1 MIEFEKCYLK
11 NIWLGFFSYICDPS
25 FVFVS
30 DICFHLLF
38 VSYKPFIDI
47 SKFLVSIRKER
58 KYISVPVKDLNCL
71 QTLLYQEDLKN
82 FWDHWHGKEKTGI
95 LILIHEESHSL
106 LVPNWLL
113 LWGLFQ
119 YTFFCLE
126 VPFYPIV
133 VVTS

>member
-1 MIEFEKCYLK
+1 MFEKCYLK
-11 NIWLGFFSYICDPS
+11 NIWLGSFSHICDPS
-25 FVFVS
+25 FDFVS

-38 VSYKPFIDI
+38 VSYKPFFYI

-58 KYISVPVKDLNCL
+58 KYISVAVKDLKCL
-71 QTLLYQEDLKN
+71 QTLLYQEELKN

-119 YTFFCLE
+119 YTFFCLV

>member
-1 MIEFEKCYLK
+1 MFEKCYLK
-11 NIWLGFFSYICDPS
+11 NIWLGSFSHICDPS
-25 FVFVS
+25 FDFVS

-38 VSYKPFIDI
+38 VSYKPFIYI

-58 KYISVPVKDLNCL
+58 KYISVAVRDLNCL
-71 QTLLYQEDLKN
+71 QTLLYQENLKN
-82 FWDHWHGKEKTGI
+82 FWDHWLGKGKTEM

-106 LVPNWLL
+106 LVLNWLL

-119 YTFFCLE
+119 YTFFCL
-126 VPFYPIV
+126 VVSFYPIV